1 MAGGSIGSMV
11 MQPVVGIIAQNFG
24 WRATYLF
31 AGSLILAINVPLI
44 ILVLKDSP
52 ESMGLLP
59 DGDKSKEIGSNI
71 NAEVPVQTTTES
83 TFTAQNTGLLSYL
96 KKPAFWF
103 MGISFTFIAIGSNA
117 ITTQEVSFITDMK
130 VSTTV
135 AAAALG
141 ITFGIGAI
149 SSLVSGWLADKLM
162 SRYVAILFF
171 LYHRVF
177 VMIIAIYA
185 AAILGIYFAFG
196 ANPKPLL
203 QSSVLCHI

>member
-1 MAGGSIGSMV
+1 
-11 MQPVVGIIAQNFG
+11 
-24 WRATYLF
+24 
-31 AGSLILAINVPLI
+31 
-44 ILVLKDSP
+44 
-52 ESMGLLP
+52 MGLLP